1 MGIQDKIKDIENEI
15 LTAGDAFLYVKS
27 NLNLIDLNKLPSFAN
42 DIRIQIGFSLR
53 SMSVASWNNQSDI
66 KNALALINYA
76 LEINANEEIK
86 SQFQQAKNELQE
98 LENKYKGIL
107 VCHFCETNTPVD
119 GCEIHTTI
127 YKVTKRDYRRVEF
140 SYLNLE
146 IPRCRNC
153 YKIHEKAGKYMLSIL
168 LFSVVLGAVMG
179 GVMKGNH
186 FILGGIAGAILSIY
200 IGPIFGSYKIEKQ
213 KIKDSS
219 ESTLSTHPLLIM
231 RMKEGWT
238 FTKPSA

>member
-1 MGIQDKIKDIENEI
+1 
-15 LTAGDAFLYVKS
+15 
-27 NLNLIDLNKLPSFAN
+27 
-42 DIRIQIGFSLR
+42 
-53 SMSVASWNNQSDI
+53 
-66 KNALALINYA
+66 
-76 LEINANEEIK
+76 
-86 SQFQQAKNELQE
+86 
-98 LENKYKGIL
+98 
-107 VCHFCETNTPVD
+107 
-119 GCEIHTTI
+119 
-127 YKVTKRDYRRVEF
+127 
-140 SYLNLE
+140 
-146 IPRCRNC
+146 
-153 YKIHEKAGKYMLSIL
+153 MLSIL